1 MTRYRTIQDAVAQF
15 QKAFQRPTNLDF
27 SRIKQDKKV
36 AEAFDLRQKLIYE
49 ECTELIQAMGQE
61 KETQI
66 KKEAA
71 DLLYVLA
78 GLFVDFGW
86 DMQVILKVSR
96 IYLMTEMNI
105 ENKSQTVNIGILGFG
120 TVGQGTWKHLEEN
133 GKFWKKIL
141 GDFLERY

>member
-49 ECTELIQAMGQE
+49 ECVELIQAMGE
-61 KETQI
+61 GKETEI

-86 DMQVILKVSR
+86 DMQVIFNRVHQSNMSKLD
-96 IYLMTEMNI
+96 
-105 ENKSQTVNIGILGFG
+105 
-120 TVGQGTWKHLEEN
+120 EN
-133 GKFWKKIL
+133 GKPIFREDGKIL
-141 GDFLERY
+141 KSNRYKEADLRGV

>member
-86 DMQVILKVSR
+86 DMQVIFNRVHQSNMSKLD
-96 IYLMTEMNI
+96 
-105 ENKSQTVNIGILGFG
+105 
-120 TVGQGTWKHLEEN
+120 EN
-133 GKFWKKIL
+133 GKPIFREDGKIL
-141 GDFLERY
+141 KSNRYKEADLRGV

>member
-1 MTRYRTIQDAVAQF
+1 MMTRYRTIQDAVAQF

-86 DMQVILKVSR
+86 DMQVIFNRVHQSNMSKLD
-96 IYLMTEMNI
+96 
-105 ENKSQTVNIGILGFG
+105 
-120 TVGQGTWKHLEEN
+120 EN
-133 GKFWKKIL
+133 GKPIFREDGKIL
-141 GDFLERY
+141 KSNRYKEADLRGV

>member
-1 MTRYRTIQDAVAQF
+1 MMPRYRTIQDAVAQF

-36 AEAFDLRQKLIYE
+36 AEVFDLRQKLIYE

-86 DMQVILKVSR
+86 DMQVIFNRVHQSNMSKLD
-96 IYLMTEMNI
+96 
-105 ENKSQTVNIGILGFG
+105 
-120 TVGQGTWKHLEEN
+120 EN
-133 GKFWKKIL
+133 GKPIFREDGKIL
-141 GDFLERY
+141 KSNRYKEADLRGV

>member
-1 MTRYRTIQDAVAQF
+1 MPKYRTIQDAVAQF

-36 AEAFDLRQKLIYE
+36 AEVFDLRQKLIYE
-49 ECTELIQAMGQE
+49 ECVELIQAMGE
-61 KETQI
+61 GKETEI

-86 DMQVILKVSR
+86 DMQVIFNRVHQSNMSKLD
-96 IYLMTEMNI
+96 
-105 ENKSQTVNIGILGFG
+105 
-120 TVGQGTWKHLEEN
+120 EN
-133 GKFWKKIL
+133 GKPIFREDGKVLKSN
-141 GDFLERY
+141 RYKEADLRGV

>member
-1 MTRYRTIQDAVAQF
+1 MPRYRTIQDAVAQF

-36 AEAFDLRQKLIYE
+36 AEVFDLRQKLIYE

-86 DMQVILKVSR
+86 DMQVIFNRVHQSNMSKLD
-96 IYLMTEMNI
+96 
-105 ENKSQTVNIGILGFG
+105 
-120 TVGQGTWKHLEEN
+120 EN
-133 GKFWKKIL
+133 GKPIFREDGKIL
-141 GDFLERY
+141 KSNRYKEADLRGV

>member
-1 MTRYRTIQDAVAQF
+1 MPRYRTIQDAVAQF

-86 DMQVILKVSR
+86 DMQVIFNRVHQSNMSKLD
-96 IYLMTEMNI
+96 
-105 ENKSQTVNIGILGFG
+105 
-120 TVGQGTWKHLEEN
+120 EN
-133 GKFWKKIL
+133 GKPIFREDGKIL
-141 GDFLERY
+141 KSNRYKEADLRGV

>member
-1 MTRYRTIQDAVAQF
+1 MMPRYRTIQDAVAQF

-86 DMQVILKVSR
+86 DMQVIFNRVHQSNMSKLD
-96 IYLMTEMNI
+96 
-105 ENKSQTVNIGILGFG
+105 
-120 TVGQGTWKHLEEN
+120 EN
-133 GKFWKKIL
+133 GKPIFREDGKIL
-141 GDFLERY
+141 KSNRYKEADLRGV